1 MVYGATNDPWEYIK
15 VWGNTVPETSNRM
28 QGVGDFL
35 GLGLNILLGTAL
47 AISMISLIMSG
58 IKIITAKGDPKA
70 KSSAQQAFTY
80 AIVALLLSIG
90 AFTLKLIIFNVVG
103 GDYGELRNA
112 TPSF

>member
-1 MVYGATNDPWEYIK
+1 MVYGASNRPWEYLSI
-15 VWGNTVPETSNRM
+15 WGTNTPEERPL
-28 QGVGDFL
+28 GGIGDFL
-35 GLGLNILLGTAL
+35 GLGLNILLGIAL
-47 AISMISLIMSG
+47 AISMISLIVSG

-103 GDYGELRNA
+103 GDYGSLRNA
-112 TPSF
+112 TPNF